1 MAQLNSLQYILSLVQ
16 CILFRTVSKQ
26 YCLLDGGVF
35 CLGALEKGAEP
46 HFTAVIVNIIF
57 FNFYAY

>member
-1 MAQLNSLQYILSLVQ
+1 LVQ